1 MKQFNIYKSTMK
13 YLTDKNLSLNA
24 KGFLTII
31 LFNDEIIGLDI
42 RKEMIIIGELPYSL
56 HLGSNKNRKNSVR
69 SSAKNNISGTT
80 SMTNNGIQNAK
91 TLSKC
96 DKHNYRKYDN
106 EQEQI
111 VIVKGT
117 SSLYKDVENF
127 YKTEFEEARL
137 EYNNKQTRDD
147 RKIDDYFKKVS
158 DNSKSDLA
166 CEIIIELGDKKF
178 WDTKDLNYKYKMT
191 NVYSKQ
197 VDDLELLMPNFKVCS
212 AIIHYDETSPHMH
225 IVGVTIKYN
234 CKTGMSKQVGKTDVF
249 TRTSLM
255 QLQDKMRTLCIEEYN
270 KEYNLDAT
278 LKQKMKG
285 RNRDINVTDMTNY
298 QETKELIEKHQKE
311 IDSISNNSL
320 ELKNDSNN
328 IKEEI
333 DKLKKVPL
341 RDDLFIISKEQKN
354 KLEDYIDKVD
364 KTTDEYRGVKELSA
378 NLNIITKQA
387 RQDSRR
393 IKNLKENNDA
403 LQLRVDSLSEKVET
417 QENQINKLRT
427 DNFNLKFQIQEL
439 IELFEKLI
447 NFLKRM
453 FHRKDKE
460 DVYAEVISDMY
471 DNKIISEKTFDRII
485 GCVNEKDKQKDDFE
499 L

>member
-1 MKQFNIYKSTMK
+1 
-13 YLTDKNLSLNA
+13 
-24 KGFLTII
+24 
-31 LFNDEIIGLDI
+31 
-42 RKEMIIIGELPYSL
+42 MIIISELPYSL

-69 SSAKNNISGTT
+69 SSAKNNLSGTT

-117 SSLYKDVENF
+117 SSLYKDVEDF

-137 EYNNKQTRDD
+137 EYNNKQKRDD

-178 WDTKDLNYKYKMT
+178 WDTKDLEYKHKMT

-225 IVGVTIKYN
+225 IVGVPIKYN
-234 CKTGMSKQVGKTDVF
+234 CKTGMIKQVGKTDVF

-285 RNRDINVTDMTNY
+285 RNRDINVADMTNY

-311 IDSISNNSL
+311 IDLISNNSL
-320 ELKNDSNN
+320 ELKSNSIN

-333 DKLKKVPL
+333 NKLKKVPL
-341 RDDLFIISKEQKN
+341 RDDLFVISKEQKN

-364 KTTDEYRGVKELSA
+364 KTTDEYRDVKELSA

-393 IKNLKENNDA
+393 IKNLKESNDA

-417 QENQINKLRT
+417 QEKQIDEYRK
-427 DNFNLKFQIQEL
+427 DNFNLKYELQEL
-439 IELFEKLI
+439 KHLFEKLV

-460 DVYAEVISDMY
+460 DVYSEVISDMY
-471 DNKIISEKTFDRII
+471 NHQIMSEKTFDRITGWDDI
-485 GCVNEKDKQKDDFE
+485 KDKEKDDYE
-499 L
+499 I

>member
-1 MKQFNIYKSTMK
+1 
-13 YLTDKNLSLNA
+13 
-24 KGFLTII
+24 
-31 LFNDEIIGLDI
+31 
-42 RKEMIIIGELPYSL
+42 MIIISELSYSL

-364 KTTDEYRGVKELSA
+364 KTTDEYRDVKELSA

-393 IKNLKENNDA
+393 IKNSKENNDA

>member
-1 MKQFNIYKSTMK
+1 
-13 YLTDKNLSLNA
+13 
-24 KGFLTII
+24 
-31 LFNDEIIGLDI
+31 
-42 RKEMIIIGELPYSL
+42 MIFISELAYSF
-56 HLGSNKNRKNSVR
+56 HLGSDKNRKNSVR
-69 SSAKNNISGTT
+69 SSAKNNVSGTT

-96 DKHNYRKYDN
+96 DNHNYRKYDN

-117 SSLYKDVENF
+117 SSLYKDVQNF
-127 YKTEFEEARL
+127 YKNEFEEARL
-137 EYNNKQTRDD
+137 EYNNKQTRED
-147 RKIDDYFKKVS
+147 RKIDNYFKKVS

-178 WDTKDLNYKYKMT
+178 WDTKDLKYKYKMT

-197 VDDLELLMPNFKVCS
+197 VDDLELLIPNFKVCS
-212 AIIHYDETSPHMH
+212 AIIHYDETSPHIH
-225 IVGVTIKYN
+225 IVGVPIKYN
-234 CKTGMSKQVGKTDVF
+234 CKTGMTTQVGKTDVF

-285 RNRDINVTDMTNY
+285 RNRDINVADMTNY

-311 IDSISNNSL
+311 IDLISNNSL
-320 ELKNDSNN
+320 ELKTDSNN

-333 DKLKKVPL
+333 TKLKKVPL
-341 RDDLFIISKEQKN
+341 RDDLFIISKKQKN
-354 KLEDYIDKVD
+354 KLEDYIDNVD
-364 KTTDEYRGVKELSA
+364 KTTDEYRNVKKLSA

-387 RQDSRR
+387 RQDSKR
-393 IKNLKENNDA
+393 IKNLKENNEA
-403 LQLRVDSLSEKVET
+403 LQLRVDTLSEKVET
-417 QENQINKLRT
+417 QEKQIDEYRK
-427 DNFNLKFQIQEL
+427 DNFNLKYELQEL
-439 IELFEKLI
+439 KQLFEKLV

-453 FHRKDKE
+453 FNRKDKE
-460 DVYAEVISDMY
+460 DVYVEVVDDMY
-471 DNKIISEKTFDRII
+471 KHQIISEKTFDRIT
-485 GCVNEKDKQKDDFE
+485 GWDN
-499 L
+499 

>member
-1 MKQFNIYKSTMK
+1 MTSQNR
-13 YLTDKNLSLNA
+13 A
-24 KGFLTII
+24 
-31 LFNDEIIGLDI
+31 I
-42 RKEMIIIGELPYSL
+42 RKEMIIINELPYSL

-117 SSLYKDVENF
+117 SSIYKDVEDF

-137 EYNNKQTRDD
+137 EYNSKQTRED

-178 WDTKDLNYKYKMT
+178 WDTK
-191 NVYSKQ
+191 
-197 VDDLELLMPNFKVCS
+197 LLMPNFKVCS

-225 IVGVTIKYN
+225 IVGVPIKHN
-234 CKTGMSKQVGKTDVF
+234 CKTGMSKQVAKTAVF

-270 KEYNLDAT
+270 KEYNLDST

-285 RNRDINVTDMTNY
+285 RNRDINVADMTNY

-320 ELKNDSNN
+320 ELKTSSNN

-333 DKLKKVPL
+333 NKLKKVPL

-354 KLEDYIDKVD
+354 KLEEYIDKVD
-364 KTTDEYRGVKELSA
+364 KTTDEYRDVKELSA
-378 NLNIITKQA
+378 NLNVITKQA
-387 RQDSRR
+387 RQDSKR
-393 IKNLKENNDA
+393 IKNLKENNEA
-403 LQLRVDSLSEKVET
+403 LQLRVDTLSEKVET
-417 QENQINKLRT
+417 QEKQIDEYRK
-427 DNFNLKFQIQEL
+427 DNFNLKYELQEL
-439 IELFEKLI
+439 KHLFEKLI

-471 DNKIISEKTFDRII
+471 DNKIISEKTFDRIT
-485 GCVNEKDKQKDDFE
+485 GWENEKDKEKDDFE

>member
-1 MKQFNIYKSTMK
+1 
-13 YLTDKNLSLNA
+13 
-24 KGFLTII
+24 
-31 LFNDEIIGLDI
+31 
-42 RKEMIIIGELPYSL
+42 MIIISELPYSL
-56 HLGSNKNRKNSVR
+56 HLGSNKNRKNSIR

-137 EYNNKQTRDD
+137 EYNNKQTRED

-178 WDTKDLNYKYKMT
+178 WDTKDLNYKHKMT

-225 IVGVTIKYN
+225 IVGVPIKYN

-285 RNRDINVTDMTNY
+285 RNRDINVADMTNY

-320 ELKNDSNN
+320 ELKTNSNN

-333 DKLKKVPL
+333 NKLKKVPL

-364 KTTDEYRGVKELSA
+364 KTTDEYRDVKELSA

-417 QENQINKLRT
+417 QEKQIN
-427 DNFNLKFQIQEL
+427 EY
-439 IELFEKLI
+439 
-447 NFLKRM
+447 
-453 FHRKDKE
+453 RKDNLNLNFRNCNNYLK
-460 DVYAEVISDMY
+460 
-471 DNKIISEKTFDRII
+471 N
-485 GCVNEKDKQKDDFE
+485 
-499 L
+499 

>member
-1 MKQFNIYKSTMK
+1 
-13 YLTDKNLSLNA
+13 
-24 KGFLTII
+24 
-31 LFNDEIIGLDI
+31 
-42 RKEMIIIGELPYSL
+42 MIIISELSYSL

-117 SSLYKDVENF
+117 SSLYKDVEDF
-127 YKTEFEEARL
+127 YKIEFEEARL
-137 EYNNKQTRDD
+137 EYNNKQKRDD

-158 DNSKSDLA
+158 DNYKSDLA

-178 WDTKDLNYKYKMT
+178 WDTKDLNYKHKMT

-225 IVGVTIKYN
+225 NVGVPIKYN

-270 KEYNLDAT
+270 KEYNLEAT

-285 RNRDINVTDMTNY
+285 RNRDINVADMTHY

-320 ELKNDSNN
+320 ELKTNSNN

-333 DKLKKVPL
+333 NKLKKVPL

-364 KTTDEYRGVKELSA
+364 KTTDDYRDVKELSS

-387 RQDSRR
+387 RQDTKR

-427 DNFNLKFQIQEL
+427 DNFNLKFQVQEL
-439 IELFEKLI
+439 KELFEKLI

-460 DVYAEVISDMY
+460 DIYAEVVGDLY
-471 DNKIISEKTFDRII
+471 DNKIISEKTLNKITGWDKKQ
-485 GCVNEKDKQKDDFE
+485 NKQKNNDSLE

>member
-1 MKQFNIYKSTMK
+1 
-13 YLTDKNLSLNA
+13 
-24 KGFLTII
+24 
-31 LFNDEIIGLDI
+31 
-42 RKEMIIIGELPYSL
+42 MIIISELPYSL
-56 HLGSNKNRKNSVR
+56 HLGSNKNIKNSVR

-106 EQEQI
+106 KQEQI

-117 SSLYKDVENF
+117 SSLYKDVEDF

-137 EYNNKQTRDD
+137 EYNNKQKRDD

-178 WDTKDLNYKYKMT
+178 WDTKDLDYKHKMT
-191 NVYSKQ
+191 NVYREQ

-225 IVGVTIKYN
+225 IVGVPIKYN

-285 RNRDINVTDMTNY
+285 RNRDINVADMTHY

-320 ELKNDSNN
+320 ELKSNSTD
-328 IKEEI
+328 IKNEI
-333 DKLKKVPL
+333 NNLKKVPL
-341 RDDLFIISKEQKN
+341 RDDLFIISKEQKDE
-354 KLEDYIDKVD
+354 LENYIDKVD
-364 KTTDEYRGVKELSA
+364 KTTDEYRDVKELSA

-387 RQDSRR
+387 RQDVKR
-393 IKNLKENNDA
+393 IKTLRESNNA
-403 LQLRVDSLSEKVET
+403 LNLRVENLSEKVET
-417 QENQINKLRT
+417 QEEQIKNLKSE
-427 DNFNLKFQIQEL
+427 NFNLKYQLQNLKDFFDRL
-439 IELFEKLI
+439 IKLF
-447 NFLKRM
+447 KRM
-453 FHRKDKE
+453 IKHEDKE
-460 DVYAEVISDMY
+460 EVYLEVLEDMH
-471 DNKIISEKTFDRII
+471 DNGIINNKTFDNILGYHEPTKENRSK
-485 GCVNEKDKQKDDFE
+485 EKDDFE

>member
-1 MKQFNIYKSTMK
+1 
-13 YLTDKNLSLNA
+13 
-24 KGFLTII
+24 
-31 LFNDEIIGLDI
+31 
-42 RKEMIIIGELPYSL
+42 MIIISELSYSL

-117 SSLYKDVENF
+117 SSLYKDVEDF

-137 EYNNKQTRDD
+137 EYNNKQKRDD

-178 WDTKDLNYKYKMT
+178 WDTKDLNYKHKMT

-225 IVGVTIKYN
+225 IVGVPIKYN
-234 CKTGMSKQVGKTDVF
+234 YKTGMSKQVGKTDVF

-285 RNRDINVTDMTNY
+285 RNRDINVADMTNY

-320 ELKNDSNN
+320 ELKTNSNN

-333 DKLKKVPL
+333 NKLKKVPL

-364 KTTDEYRGVKELSA
+364 KTTDEYRDVKELSA

-417 QENQINKLRT
+417 QEKQINEYRK
-427 DNFNLKFQIQEL
+427 DNLNLKFQFQEL
-439 IELFEKLI
+439 QQLFEKLI

-453 FHRKDKE
+453 LHRKDKE
-460 DVYAEVISDMY
+460 DVYAEVVGDLY
-471 DNKIISEKTFDRII
+471 DNQIISEKTFDRII
-485 GCVNEKDKQKDDFE
+485 GWDKEKDKEKDDFE

>member
-1 MKQFNIYKSTMK
+1 
-13 YLTDKNLSLNA
+13 
-24 KGFLTII
+24 
-31 LFNDEIIGLDI
+31 
-42 RKEMIIIGELPYSL
+42 MIIISELPYSL

-69 SSAKNNISGTT
+69 SSAKNNLSGTT

-117 SSLYKDVENF
+117 SSLYKDVEDF

-147 RKIDDYFKKVS
+147 RKIGDYFKKIS
-158 DNSKSDLA
+158 ENSKSDLA

-178 WDTKDLNYKYKMT
+178 WDTKDLDYKQKMT

-197 VDDLELLMPNFKVCS
+197 VDDLELLVPNFKVCS

-225 IVGVTIKYN
+225 VVGVPIKYN

-249 TRTSLM
+249 TRTSLT

-285 RNRDINVTDMTNY
+285 RNRDINVADMTNY

-320 ELKNDSNN
+320 ELKSNSNN

-333 DKLKKVPL
+333 NKLKKVPL
-341 RDDLFIISKEQKN
+341 RDDIFIISKEQKN

-364 KTTDEYRGVKELSA
+364 KTADEYRDVKELSA

-387 RQDSRR
+387 RQDAKK
-393 IKNLKENNDA
+393 IKNLRENNEA
-403 LQLRVDSLSEKVET
+403 LELRVESLSEKVEI
-417 QENQINKLRT
+417 QDNKIKNLKS
-427 DNFNLKFQIQEL
+427 DNFDLKYQLQQL
-439 IELFEKLI
+439 QYLFKKLI

-453 FHRKDKE
+453 LNRYDKE
-460 DVYAEVISDMY
+460 EAYSEVIGDLY
-471 DNKIISEKTFDRII
+471 DNQIISEKTFDRIT
-485 GCVNEKDKQKDDFE
+485 GWDNEKDKEKDDFE

>member
-1 MKQFNIYKSTMK
+1 
-13 YLTDKNLSLNA
+13 
-24 KGFLTII
+24 
-31 LFNDEIIGLDI
+31 
-42 RKEMIIIGELPYSL
+42 MIIISELPYSL

-69 SSAKNNISGTT
+69 SSAKNNLSGTT

-117 SSLYKDVENF
+117 SSLYKDVEDF

-178 WDTKDLNYKYKMT
+178 WDTKDLKYKHKMT

-225 IVGVTIKYN
+225 IVGVPIKYN
-234 CKTGMSKQVGKTDVF
+234 CKTGTSKQVGKTDVF

-270 KEYNLDAT
+270 KEYNLDAA

-285 RNRDINVTDMTNY
+285 RNRDINVADMTNY

-320 ELKNDSNN
+320 ELKTDSNN

-341 RDDLFIISKEQKN
+341 SDDLFIISKEQKS

-364 KTTDEYRGVKELSA
+364 KTTDEYRDVKELSA

-393 IKNLKENNDA
+393 IKNLEESNDA

-417 QENQINKLRT
+417 QENQINEYRK
-427 DNFNLKFQIQEL
+427 DNFNLKYQIQEL
-439 IELFEKLI
+439 QQLFEKLI

-460 DVYAEVISDMY
+460 DVYAEVVGDLY
-471 DNKIISEKTFDRII
+471 DNQIISEKTFDRIT
-485 GCVNEKDKQKDDFE
+485 GWNNDLERKKDNDSLE